1 MNSNKKVMNS
11 CIKLIVLSGLLYIDF
26 LIYI

>member
-1 MNSNKKVMNS
+1 MNSNKKEMNS
-11 CIKLIVLSGLLYIDF
+11 CIELIVLSGLLYIDF